1 MATMPSTGDYYTTS
15 GAATHEVLVPELD
28 ISMLNSTLG
37 PWSEEEQW
45 LHQYGSHHHHH
56 HPQAHHPVGF
66 FKQEPCSVPTKT
78 EPIPEHL
85 DYFENNWQWQQNGQV
100 QHLHMNAMAYQQDG
114 SPNNQLQLSDPPTP
128 AAECQVT
135 STNLSP
141 LYSPNSPPSDAGSL
155 YDGAHGESFLTG
167 EPSHFDTTDLNEINI
182 KGLTE
187 EQLVSLT
194 ARDLNRICR
203 EMPEDIV
210 KQLKKRRRTLKNRGY
225 AYNSRVRRVSQKTAL
240 ETERDDLRAQIKKLT
255 DRCMFLEK
263 EADQWK
269 KKATTLER
277 GHL

>member
-1 MATMPSTGDYYTTS
+1 MPSTGDYYGPAQVPTTEFDLSMVNAFGGWS
-15 GAATHEVLVPELD
+15 GELPD
-28 ISMLNSTLG
+28 
-37 PWSEEEQW
+37 EQW
-45 LHQYGSHHHHH
+45 MHQYNNSQQHL
-56 HPQAHHPVGF
+56 
-66 FKQEPCSVPTKT
+66 FKQEPCSVPIPKS
-78 EPIPEHL
+78 EPIPDL
-85 DYFENNWQWQQNGQV
+85 DYSWQTNWQV
-100 QHLHMNAMAYQQDG
+100 QHLHPAMAYQQEYQQQG

-141 LYSPNSPPSDAGSL
+141 LQSPYSPSDGGGSL
-155 YDGAHGESFLTG
+155 YDGAQGESFDQ
-167 EPSHFDTTDLNEINI
+167 PSHFDTTDLNEINI

-240 ETERDDLRAQIKKLT
+240 ETERDDLRLQIKKLT
-255 DRCMFLEK
+255 DRCVYLEK

-269 KKATTLER
+269 RKATSLER
-277 GHL
+277 GQL

>member
-1 MATMPSTGDYYTTS
+1 MPKFYSQDYCMANMPSQLTTGDFYGIQGPAQVPDYDLSAFSWPGDLLPHEQDQWVQYT
-15 GAATHEVLVPELD
+15 
-28 ISMLNSTLG
+28 N
-37 PWSEEEQW
+37 
-45 LHQYGSHHHHH
+45 
-56 HPQAHHPVGF
+56 PQQHLF
-66 FKQEPCSVPTKT
+66 MKQEPIPIPEYS
-78 EPIPEHL
+78 EPIPEH
-85 DYFENNWQWQQNGQV
+85 FEGNWRWHNGQV
-100 QHLHMNAMAYQQDG
+100 HHLHPSMAYPQEG
-114 SPNNQLQLSDPPTP
+114 SPSNLQLSDPPTP

-141 LYSPNSPPSDAGSL
+141 LQSPYSPSDAGSL
-155 YDGAHGESFLTG
+155 YDGAQGEGF

-240 ETERDDLRAQIKKLT
+240 ETERDDLRTQIKKLT

-269 KKATTLER
+269 RKATSLER
-277 GHL
+277 GQL

>member
-1 MATMPSTGDYYTTS
+1 MAIMPSQTGDFY
-15 GAATHEVLVPELD
+15 GAAPHEVPEFD
-28 ISMLNSTLG
+28 ISMLNTYG
-37 PWSEEEQW
+37 GWGENQTHENQNDW
-45 LHQYGSHHHHH
+45 LHY
-56 HPQAHHPVGF
+56 HPGIY
-66 FKQEPCSVPTKT
+66 KQEPGPMPIPLKS
-78 EPIPEHL
+78 EPIPEQI
-85 DYFENNWQWQQNGQV
+85 DYFEGNWHCWQNGQV
-100 QHLHMNAMAYQQDG
+100 QHLPPAMTYQQEG
-114 SPNNQLQLSDPPTP
+114 SPDNQLQLSTDPPTP

-141 LYSPNSPPSDAGSL
+141 LQSPYSPPSEGGSL
-155 YDGAHGESFLTG
+155 YDGL

-240 ETERDDLRAQIKKLT
+240 ETERDDLRLQIKKLT
-255 DRCMFLEK
+255 DRCVHLEK

-269 KKATTLER
+269 RKATTLER
-277 GHL
+277 RL